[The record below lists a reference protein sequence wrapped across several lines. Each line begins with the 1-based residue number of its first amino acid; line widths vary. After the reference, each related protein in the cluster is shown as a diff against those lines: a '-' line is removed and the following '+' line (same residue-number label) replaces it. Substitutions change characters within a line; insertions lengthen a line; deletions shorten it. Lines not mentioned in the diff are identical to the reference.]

1 MGLIRSVLRKASPK
15 RFKGVVKE
23 SKSWHFVCK
32 TCGYKKSVY
41 DSGGIRYKAKPNKV
55 ALGRCPVCK
64 KFRWFKIIK
73 KNKKQIF

>member
-1 MGLIRSVLRKASPK
+1 VKRNLIYNYSPIMTMGLIRSVLRKASPK

-41 DSGGIRYKAKPNKV
+41 DSGGIRYK
-55 ALGRCPVCK
+55 
-64 KFRWFKIIK
+64 
-73 KNKKQIF
+73 KQIF